1 MPQINQALTFE
12 IVVFGLDGA
21 VRGDVSF
28 DAAVIYD
35 IDGSSVLASSP
46 TLFTY
51 ISASGVWR
59 YTLSSGSNDAVGR
72 YLARVDVTDDSNVAG
87 SLVKYD
93 YVDVGDVVV
102 ANVTQWLGQ
111 AVQAAVNGFPA
122 VDVRYLL
129 GTLFSEGAAGRLV
142 AGIKQFFNVATPTS
156 TMNQVTLV
164 DTTTALTN
172 AATNGDL
179 TATMK
184 LSVNSEVDTALADY
198 DAPTHTE
205 MTNELAALNNFD
217 PAADTVAHV
226 TLVDTTTNLTN
237 APTAGDFTSTMKTSI
252 GTALT
257 GYGAATA
264 TNVAAVTTNVLA
276 KLLKYVQL
284 ILRGDAGIATDNAT
298 EVTAINANGGS
309 GAGGFDNTTDS
320 QQAIAEAGVT
330 VDLTAVTDVTDKLNT
345 ALESDGAGG
354 YQFTTL
360 GLENAPGSS
369 GGACDEE
376 VIAND
381 VAALLIAAGTTL
393 EIVSLV
399 GADGTIR
406 VRHGDAYNDDNDN
419 GMLPITANL
428 SGVDITTFDAGSI
441 EFSVRRAA
449 DKDSD
454 TPVINV
460 IEADG
465 IVRSSATQI
474 RVPLTSEQMKSVHT
488 GTSYVA
494 DVQGTQNGDTLNKV
508 TFYFGTFAVVPDV
521 TP

>member
-1 MPQINQALTFE
+1 MKQINQALTFE
-12 IVVFGLDGA
+12 IVVYGLDGA
-21 VRGDVSF
+21 VRGDVDF

-35 IDGSSVLASSP
+35 IDGSSALASSP

-102 ANVTQWLGQ
+102 ASLIDGAIT
-111 AVQAAVNGFPA
+111 AAKIAADAITSSQIANG
-122 VDVRYLL
+122 
-129 GTLFSEGAAGRLV
+129 
-142 AGIKQFFNVATPTS
+142 
-156 TMNQVTLV
+156 
-164 DTTTALTN
+164 ALT
-172 AATNGDL
+172 AAKFASGAFDAVWAVAARVL
-179 TATMK
+179 TAGTNIALAK
-184 LSVNSEVDTALADY
+184 GVGVTGFNDLSAAQVNTEVDTALADY

-217 PAADTVAHV
+217 PAADIVAHV

-320 QQAIAEAGVT
+320 QQALRDRGDAAWT
-330 VDLTAVTDVTDKLNT
+330 T
-345 ALESDGAGG
+345 GAGG
-354 YQFTTL
+354 SAPTVEDIRTEMDTNSTKLANLDATIGSRASQTSVDDVPTNSELATALGTTVTTISQEIGDAL
-360 GLENAPGSS
+360 AVDTHSELAGVPSATPTVIEMLSWNYLVARNRRTQTASTQTVYADNGTTPVATS
-369 GGACDEE
+369 GVTD
-376 VIAND
+376 D
-381 VAALLIAAGTTL
+381 GTTL
-393 EIVSLV
+393 
-399 GADGTIR
+399 D
-406 VRHGDAYNDDNDN
+406 
-419 GMLPITANL
+419 
-428 SGVDITTFDAGSI
+428 VDEWA
-441 EFSVRRAA
+441 
-449 DKDSD
+449 
-454 TPVINV
+454 
-460 IEADG
+460 
-465 IVRSSATQI
+465 
-474 RVPLTSEQMKSVHT
+474 
-488 GTSYVA
+488 
-494 DVQGTQNGDTLNKV
+494 
-508 TFYFGTFAVVPDV
+508 
-521 TP
+521 